1 MNSIISLL
9 NLDGVPKGIALF
21 VVFMIFFN
29 AAAVVAWACCLIR
42 ESSRGRSPPAKFKLS
57 QS

>member
-1 MNSIISLL
+1 MDSLISLL

-42 ESSRGRSPPAKFKLS
+42 ESRGRAPPAKFKLS

>member
-1 MNSIISLL
+1 MESLISLL
-9 NLDGVPKGIALF
+9 NLDGVPKSIALF

-29 AAAVVAWACCLIR
+29 AAAVVAWAFCLIR
-42 ESSRGRSPPAKFKLS
+42 ESRAPPPPKFKLA